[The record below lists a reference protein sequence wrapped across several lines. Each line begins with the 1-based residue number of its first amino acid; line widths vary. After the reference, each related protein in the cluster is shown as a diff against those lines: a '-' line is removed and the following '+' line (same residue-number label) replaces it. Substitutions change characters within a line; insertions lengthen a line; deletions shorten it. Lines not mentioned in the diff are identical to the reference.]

1 MKQSRGCKK
10 RYNSRPTKSRESAR
24 DDGASR
30 SITPE
35 GHSLGRCP
43 RLALRAYPMRGV
55 LHHFNKSATS
65 DFSSFSSFTLASIFP
80 RLNSL
85 IGTFCT
91 TCGVPSLTC
100 TGNEQI
106 KPFSTPYS
114 PVEHNAT
121 LCQFPFGVSVI
132 NERTV
137 STTAFA
143 ADAADDKPRALI
155 IAAPRCCTV

>member
-1 MKQSRGCKK
+1 MLVRSLTVLVVRMTK
-10 RYNSRPTKSRESAR
+10 RDNQAPNNSW
-24 DDGASR
+24 
-30 SITPE
+30 
-35 GHSLGRCP
+35 
-43 RLALRAYPMRGV
+43 
-55 LHHFNKSATS
+55 TS
-65 DFSSFSSFTLASIFP
+65 DCSSFNSFTLASIFP

-91 TCGVPSLTC
+91 TCALPFLTC

-121 LCQFPFGVSVI
+121 LCQSSFGVSVI

-137 STTAFA
+137 STTAFM
-143 ADAADDKPRALI
+143 ADAADDRLRALI
-155 IAAPRCCTV
+155 IVAPRCCTGCINCSFNHFSLLFNSLLACSIIS

>member
-1 MKQSRGCKK
+1 MTESENHAPN
-10 RYNSRPTKSRESAR
+10 NS
-24 DDGASR
+24 
-30 SITPE
+30 
-35 GHSLGRCP
+35 L
-43 RLALRAYPMRGV
+43 
-55 LHHFNKSATS
+55 TS

-80 RLNSL
+80 RLNSF

-91 TCGVPSLTC
+91 TSGLPSFTL

-121 LCQFPFGVSVI
+121 LCQSSLGGAVI

-137 STTAFA
+137 STTALA
-143 ADAADDKPRALI
+143 ADAAGERPRASM
-155 IAAPRCCTV
+155 IAAPRCCTVVTKLPFSHACERLPYVGHPRV